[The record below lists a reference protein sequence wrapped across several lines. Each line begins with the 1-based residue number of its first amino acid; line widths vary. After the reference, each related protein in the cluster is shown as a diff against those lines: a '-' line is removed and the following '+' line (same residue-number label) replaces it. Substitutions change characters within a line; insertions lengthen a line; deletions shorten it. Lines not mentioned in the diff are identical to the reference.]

1 MKANDKTD
9 ELGSTE
15 QISVFHG
22 RPEHAEYRRAP
33 ISLYRGNP
41 LVEALPNILTPKE
54 ARKLMAR
61 YPEYDPADRT
71 APAELRIHQM
81 HTALNLFVPLPEH
94 DSLEQRFSCLIRVG
108 YVPRNPMQAGYW
120 VNIDKRVKSL
130 NGSIPVIPR
139 SSSTG
144 MSII

>member
-22 RPEHAEYRRAP
+22 RHEHAEYRRAP

-81 HTALNLFVPLPEH
+81 HTALNLFVPLPERSPDFH
-94 DSLEQRFSCLIRVG
+94 SESFQMDYRDRF
-108 YVPRNPMQAGYW
+108 
-120 VNIDKRVKSL
+120 
-130 NGSIPVIPR
+130 PVSDAR
-139 SSSTG
+139 GCSG
-144 MSII
+144 DARRCFA